1 MRSSSAHSRR
11 EVRPSSAH
19 WDRELAVEV
28 QQRPLGAGEE
38 ELAKTSWRG
47 GAGKEE
53 DEEDEKEKEEE
64 KSSVKT

>member
-1 MRSSSAHSRR
+1 MPTELGRPRLRS
-11 EVRPSSAH
+11 SSAH

-28 QQRPLGAGEE
+28 RQCPLGAGKE
-38 ELAKTSWRG
+38 ELAKRSWRG

-64 KSSVKT
+64 KSSIKI